1 MEGPNHASQNIQP
14 ELPAL
19 TAAGEHPDQP
29 DSRPS
34 SPAGNEILPVSSTF
48 ATAEIPPDLLD
59 YEETSS
65 FQGDEQMQMI
75 VQDHGYNSSA
85 SSAEQ
90 SGSDIL
96 ARDLEDEKLAQGSSR
111 SSSHSSVS
119 SIPASVLVHSP
130 AALKTLVPTGAH
142 QHHDHRLQ
150 RPHYWDD
157 REIAAYEKTPSPLK
171 SIDTIRRRDGAF
183 RKPSSVRAMQM
194 HTEDESDDQFLTPP
208 RRRGGQRHSDTS
220 LRSPGSSPLK
230 RSPYYSPNGS
240 ATKQRVKKEYPL
252 VLLHCTLLPPSLPV
266 VGLTRA
272 PNQKILEDVLPREY
286 WRRWKLLEEKI
297 GSGVLR
303 DRGVL
308 ISHPEDTYDL
318 LEERLLESL
327 ELQHPRLHHGH
338 FLGQDANDSDKED
351 DSGREDSATDD
362 EQGEV
367 CPDCGGRVIPRNN
380 QGRKWEIKVFAA
392 NGLMRAGAWAAAWK
406 EMEKVDVKVGL
417 WLPSDVRSEL
427 ERRLLE
433 DESISN
439 DNYRLQVPQLK
450 VKESSGELD
459 TGSHPAMQREHARSP
474 SMDNAT
480 TDFAISAEQHQP
492 SVSASAPTQRQEY
505 HQDPST
511 YNRKPA
517 EEIDLQTLLVNYIRV
532 LANDR
537 RNVAITLLSIV
548 VVFFAIGSA
557 RHPAPVSELR
567 PFPHDMFDSSPS
579 SAVSMAQHQQD
590 PSATLQNTDPAWSA
604 STSTETEVVS
614 SFIPTSVVPLSQV
627 PAYSEEP
634 MTGSDTISMS
644 TATMAQESS
653 ADVDSGHSADN
664 PVPSPEDPGTSDH
677 PDHTTAV
684 AVETQEPVIS
694 QEATTLE
701 PLESSEVESIEQ
713 GPGVSSDS
721 THVDNS
727 TGVDH
732 DIEVLP
738 STQAGGKEAQP
749 ESIEPV
755 EPMEPDEDD
764 PGDGAEKLNS

>member
-1 MEGPNHASQNIQP
+1 MEGPNHASQNFQS

-19 TAAGEHPDQP
+19 TAAGKHPDQP

-34 SPAGNEILPVSSTF
+34 SPAGNELLPVSSTF

-59 YEETSS
+59 YDETSS
-65 FQGDEQMQMI
+65 LHGDEHMQMI

-96 ARDLEDEKLAQGSSR
+96 ARDLEYEKLVQGSSR
-111 SSSHSSVS
+111 SSSQSSVS

-130 AALKTLVPTGAH
+130 AAHKTLFPAGAH
-142 QHHDHRLQ
+142 QYHHDHCLQ
-150 RPHYWDD
+150 RSHYWDD
-157 REIAAYEKTPSPLK
+157 RENAAYEKTPSPLK
-171 SIDTIRRRDGAF
+171 SIDTIRRREGAF

-240 ATKQRVKKEYPL
+240 ASKQRVKKEYPL

-272 PNQKILEDVLPREY
+272 PNQKILKDVLPREY

-327 ELQHPRLHHGH
+327 ELQYPRLHHGH
-338 FLGQDANDSDKED
+338 FLGQDENDSDKED
-351 DSGREDSATDD
+351 DSIREDSATDD

-406 EMEKVDVKVGL
+406 EMEKVDVEVGL

-439 DNYRLQVPQLK
+439 DNYRLQVPQLN
-450 VKESSGELD
+450 VNEPSSELD
-459 TGSHPAMQREHARSP
+459 MGSYPPMQRGHARNP

-480 TDFAISAEQHQP
+480 TDFAISTERHQP
-492 SVSASAPTQRQEY
+492 SAPASAPRQEH
-505 HQDPST
+505 HQDSSA

-548 VVFFAIGSA
+548 VVFFAIGST
-557 RHPAPVSELR
+557 RNPASVSELR
-567 PFPHDMFDSSPS
+567 PFPHDMFDSPPS
-579 SAVSMAQHQQD
+579 SAVGMAQHQQN
-590 PSATLQNTDPAWSA
+590 PSATLQNTVPSWSA
-604 STSTETEVVS
+604 SAEAEDVS
-614 SFIPTSVVPLSQV
+614 SSIPTSVVPLSQV

-634 MTGSDTISMS
+634 MTGSDPISMS
-644 TATMAQESS
+644 TATIAQESS
-653 ADVDSGHSADN
+653 ADVDNADN
-664 PVPSPEDPGTSDH
+664 PVPSPEDPGISDH
-677 PDHTTAV
+677 PDHTTAA
-684 AVETQEPVIS
+684 AVETQEPVSS
-694 QEATTLE
+694 QDATTLE
-701 PLESSEVESIEQ
+701 PLKSSEVESIEPD
-713 GPGVSSDS
+713 PGVSSDS
-721 THVDNS
+721 THIDDS

-732 DIEVLP
+732 DIGVLP
-738 STQAGGKEAQP
+738 STEARETEAQP
-749 ESIEPV
+749 ESIELV
-755 EPMEPDEDD
+755 EPGEEDS
-764 PGDGAEKLNS
+764 GDGAENLNS

>member
-19 TAAGEHPDQP
+19 TAAGEHPEHP
-29 DSRPS
+29 DSRPC
-34 SPAGNEILPVSSTF
+34 SPAGNELLPVSSTF

-59 YEETSS
+59 YDETSS
-65 FQGDEQMQMI
+65 LHGDEHMQMI

-85 SSAEQ
+85 SSAKQ

-96 ARDLEDEKLAQGSSR
+96 ARDLEDEKLVQGSSR

-130 AALKTLVPTGAH
+130 AAHKTLVPTGTH

-150 RPHYWDD
+150 RPPYWDD
-157 REIAAYEKTPSPLK
+157 RENAAYEKTPSPFK

-240 ATKQRVKKEYPL
+240 ASRQRVKKEYPL

-272 PNQKILEDVLPREY
+272 PNQKILKDVLPREY

-338 FLGQDANDSDKED
+338 FLGQDENDSDKEN
-351 DSGREDSATDD
+351 DSSREDSATDD

-406 EMEKVDVKVGL
+406 EMEKVDVEVGL

-433 DESISN
+433 DESITN
-439 DNYRLQVPQLK
+439 DNYRLQVPQLN
-450 VKESSGELD
+450 VNDSSGELD
-459 TGSHPAMQREHARSP
+459 TGSHPPMQREHARSP

-480 TDFAISAEQHQP
+480 TDFAISTDRRQP
-492 SVSASAPTQRQEY
+492 SVPASAPIQRQEH

-511 YNRKPA
+511 YNRKPT

-557 RHPAPVSELR
+557 RNPAPVSELR
-567 PFPHDMFDSSPS
+567 PFPHDMLDSPPS
-579 SAVSMAQHQQD
+579 SGMGMAQHQQH
-590 PSATLQNTDPAWSA
+590 PSATLQNTVSSWSA
-604 STSTETEVVS
+604 SASTETEDVS
-614 SFIPTSVVPLSQV
+614 SSIPTSVVPLSQV

-634 MTGSDTISMS
+634 MTGSDPISMS
-644 TATMAQESS
+644 TATIAQEFS
-653 ADVDSGHSADN
+653 ADVNNADN
-664 PVPSPEDPGTSDH
+664 PVPSSEDPGISDH
-677 PDHTTAV
+677 PDHTTAA
-684 AVETQEPVIS
+684 AVETQEPVSS
-694 QEATTLE
+694 QDATTLE
-701 PLESSEVESIEQ
+701 PVESSKIESIEPD
-713 GPGVSSDS
+713 PGVSSDS
-721 THVDNS
+721 THIEDS

-732 DIEVLP
+732 GIEVLP
-738 STQAGGKEAQP
+738 STEAGEIEAQP

-755 EPMEPDEDD
+755 EPGLED
-764 PGDGAEKLNS
+764 PGDGAI

>member
-1 MEGPNHASQNIQP
+1 MEGPNYASQNIQP

-19 TAAGEHPDQP
+19 TAAGEHPNQS

-34 SPAGNEILPVSSTF
+34 SPAGNELLPVSSTF

-59 YEETSS
+59 YDETSS
-65 FQGDEQMQMI
+65 LQGDEQMQMI
-75 VQDHGYNSSA
+75 IQDHGYNSSA

-90 SGSDIL
+90 SSSDIL
-96 ARDLEDEKLAQGSSR
+96 ARDLEDEKLVHGSSR

-130 AALKTLVPTGAH
+130 AAHKTLVPTGAH
-142 QHHDHRLQ
+142 QHYHDHRLQ
-150 RPHYWDD
+150 RSHYWDD
-157 REIAAYEKTPSPLK
+157 CENAAYEKTPSPLK

-220 LRSPGSSPLK
+220 LRSPGSSALK

-240 ATKQRVKKEYPL
+240 ASKQKVKKEYPL

-272 PNQKILEDVLPREY
+272 PNQKILKDVLPREY

-338 FLGQDANDSDKED
+338 FIGQDENDSDKED

-406 EMEKVDVKVGL
+406 EMEKVDVEVGL

-439 DNYRLQVPQLK
+439 DNYRLQVPQLN
-450 VKESSGELD
+450 VNEPSGDLD
-459 TGSHPAMQREHARSP
+459 TGSHPPMQRDHTRNS

-480 TDFAISAEQHQP
+480 TDFTISTERHQP
-492 SVSASAPTQRQEY
+492 SVPASAPAQRQER

-511 YNRKPA
+511 YNRKPT

-557 RHPAPVSELR
+557 RNPAPVSELR
-567 PFPHDMFDSSPS
+567 PFPHDMFDSASSP
-579 SAVSMAQHQQD
+579 VGMAQQQH
-590 PSATLQNTDPAWSA
+590 PSATLQNAVPSWSA
-604 STSTETEVVS
+604 STEKKTEDVS
-614 SFIPTSVVPLSQV
+614 SSIPTSVVRLSQV
-627 PAYSEEP
+627 PAYSEKSI
-634 MTGSDTISMS
+634 TGSES

-653 ADVDSGHSADN
+653 TGVDNADN
-664 PVPSPEDPGTSDH
+664 QVPSPEDPGTSDN
-677 PDHTTAV
+677 PDHTIAA
-684 AVETQEPVIS
+684 AVETQEPVSS
-694 QEATTLE
+694 QDATTLE
-701 PLESSEVESIEQ
+701 PLEHLESSEVEPISEVES
-713 GPGVSSDS
+713 GPGMSSDS
-721 THVDNS
+721 THVDDS
-727 TGVDH
+727 TDADH
-732 DIEVLP
+732 NNQVLP
-738 STQAGGKEAQP
+738 STETGEEEAQP

-755 EPMEPDEDD
+755 EPGED
-764 PGDGAEKLNS
+764 PGDGASH

>member
-19 TAAGEHPDQP
+19 TAAGEHPDHL
-29 DSRPS
+29 DSRPC
-34 SPAGNEILPVSSTF
+34 SPAGNELLPVSSTF

-59 YEETSS
+59 YDETSS
-65 FQGDEQMQMI
+65 LHGDEHMQMI

-96 ARDLEDEKLAQGSSR
+96 ARDLEDEKLVQGSSR

-130 AALKTLVPTGAH
+130 AAHKTLVPTGTH

-150 RPHYWDD
+150 RPPYWDD
-157 REIAAYEKTPSPLK
+157 RENAAYEKTPSPFK

-240 ATKQRVKKEYPL
+240 ASRQRVKKEYPL

-272 PNQKILEDVLPREY
+272 PNQKILKDVLPREY

-338 FLGQDANDSDKED
+338 FLGQDANDSDKEN
-351 DSGREDSATDD
+351 DSSREDSATDD

-406 EMEKVDVKVGL
+406 EMEKVDVEVGL
-417 WLPSDVRSEL
+417 WLPRDVRRGL
-427 ERRLLE
+427 QKRLME
-433 DESISN
+433 DESEHKLLLEPN
-439 DNYRLQVPQLK
+439 EPV
-450 VKESSGELD
+450 GEVNW
-459 TGSHPAMQREHARSP
+459 GSHSP
-474 SMDNAT
+474 SAQEEAPGPLTEHSSTANDSSLSLALSPGSHGQEQVSSKINQN
-480 TDFAISAEQHQP
+480 SAE
-492 SVSASAPTQRQEY
+492 
-505 HQDPST
+505 D
-511 YNRKPA
+511 
-517 EEIDLQTLLVNYIRV
+517 IDLRTLLINYIRV
-532 LANDR
+532 LASDR
-537 RNVAITLLSIV
+537 RNITIGILSIF
-548 VVFFAIGSA
+548 VVFLAIGSV
-557 RHPAPVSELR
+557 RVPASTSSSELQA
-567 PFPHDMFDSSPS
+567 FPEETIAFVPTSIVSMTQHQAASAATSNVLGSIPTFVADEVQIS
-579 SAVSMAQHQQD
+579 SAEKKGTASSQVSYFEIPTSSTELAPASMPTIAELQD
-590 PSATLQNTDPAWSA
+590 PSADAEEADTTVPSTKSSEGFNQPGTGTQEASA
-604 STSTETEVVS
+604 S
-614 SFIPTSVVPLSQV
+614 FYQ
-627 PAYSEEP
+627 SEEP
-634 MTGSDTISMS
+634 TVDLMQQKSGEASDMTRTD
-644 TATMAQESS
+644 
-653 ADVDSGHSADN
+653 
-664 PVPSPEDPGTSDH
+664 
-677 PDHTTAV
+677 
-684 AVETQEPVIS
+684 
-694 QEATTLE
+694 LE
-701 PLESSEVESIEQ
+701 HRL
-713 GPGVSSDS
+713 
-721 THVDNS
+721 
-727 TGVDH
+727 
-732 DIEVLP
+732 
-738 STQAGGKEAQP
+738 
-749 ESIEPV
+749 
-755 EPMEPDEDD
+755 
-764 PGDGAEKLNS
+764 